1 MGKLTKEDILLL
13 FLDDPKKLA
22 NELCFNH
29 KNFPKSDEIRT
40 LICEL
45 RNPECVCLYADY
57 VDKSPRSDTR
67 NVVCKDPK
75 YAYFY
80 AEYVD
85 KSPHPDTRKA
95 SCRDPGWAHNYAINV
110 DKFPHPDTRQAVQN
124 DLHWKKEYEEWENQL
139 KKT

>member
-1 MGKLTKEDILLL
+1 LLTKEDIILL
-13 FLDDPKKLA
+13 FLEDPKKLA
-22 NELCFNH
+22 A
-29 KNFPKSDEIRT
+29 KIWSGSIPKSNEIRT

-45 RNPECVCLYADY
+45 GNPECVCLYADY

-139 KKT
+139 KKK